1 MTWSFGIKGGP
12 KTLGGTY
19 ELQWCHS
26 YSSNPFKLP
35 GIKLKHLNTFTFTS
49 FTPILHILMNRYK
62 LLDCARFRVLLLGN
76 DLSSFSFFLKMVD
89 TTGMDDI
96 YKLHKDK
103 HVLFFMRKYIINTM
117 LAYTG
122 LLLPGFYNFFQNFK
136 EKSSRMTAIAKFL
149 HVAEPG

>member
-1 MTWSFGIKGGP
+1 MTWSFGIKGEP
-12 KTLGGTY
+12 KNLGGTY
-19 ELQWCHS
+19 EPQWCHS
-26 YSSNPFKLP
+26 CSSNPFKLP
-35 GIKLKHLNTFTFTS
+35 GIKLTHLNTFTFTS
-49 FTPILHILMNRYK
+49 FTPILHIFMNRYK
-62 LLDCARFRVLLLGN
+62 LLDCARFRVLLLSN
-76 DLSSFSFFLKMVD
+76 NLSSFSFFLKMID
-89 TTGMDDI
+89 ITGMDHI

-149 HVAEPG
+149 HVAEAG